1 MKKLSREEAIAVT
14 TTLVVVFG
22 LLFFG
27 NTIFQSV
34 TKTSQSQETTT
45 TTLDKEN
52 SSTVKAGDTI
62 SVNYTGEL
70 LDGAVFDSS
79 YDRKAPI
86 TFTVGS
92 GQLIKGFDD
101 GVIGM
106 KIGEKRKLTIP
117 PELGYGS
124 TANGPIPANST
135 LVFDVE
141 LVSIQ

>member
-1 MKKLSREEAIAVT
+1 MKKLSRNEGIAVAV
-14 TTLVVVFG
+14 TLVVVFG

-27 NTIFQSV
+27 NTIFQFLA
-34 TKTSQSQETTT
+34 KTSQNQETTT
-45 TTLDKEN
+45 TTVNDEN
-52 SSTVKAGDTI
+52 TPAVKAGDTI
-62 SVNYTGEL
+62 SVHYIGKL
-70 LDGAVFDSS
+70 SDGTVFDSS
-79 YDRKAPI
+79 YDRGQPI

-117 PELGYGS
+117 PELGYGAN
-124 TANGPIPANST
+124 ANGPIPANST

-141 LVSIQ
+141 LVSIN